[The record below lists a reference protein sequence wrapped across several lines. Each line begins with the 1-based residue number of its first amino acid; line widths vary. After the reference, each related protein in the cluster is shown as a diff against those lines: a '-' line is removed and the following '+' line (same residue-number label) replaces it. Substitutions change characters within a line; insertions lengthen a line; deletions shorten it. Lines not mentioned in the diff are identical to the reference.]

1 MSKCCRIF
9 TGVRFGSYGSSM
21 RTGFAG
27 KAEGRSQLGTPS
39 LAREKGAYT
48 TNLNTV
54 AGSVTEM

>member
-1 MSKCCRIF
+1 M
-9 TGVRFGSYGSSM
+9 RFGSYGSSM

-27 KAEGRSQLGTPS
+27 KAEGRSQSGGTPS

-48 TNLNTV
+48 TNLDTV